1 MGEESVSTLWTFEGD
16 VTSALDALDEMD
28 SALASMDETLQNL
41 AGAADGL
48 SELDDMFAQLVD
60 MVSGL
65 SEQVGN
71 LEADMS
77 TLAETSDSAAYSLKS
92 IDETLSTMT
101 EDLQSVAE
109 ATTSAAESLQE
120 LAGAET
126 EVKDGGEG
134 MGLGQAAGLA
144 MIGVAAV
151 GATKSFLD
159 MGLKAQDAF
168 SLVTGMAGTTHD
180 ELAALMPG
188 LQQQAMQYG
197 ESLDQV
203 ASGLYQV
210 ESAGYGGKDAL
221 LVESDAMKE
230 AQASGAQF
238 SQVASG
244 LTSELHAYHAS
255 AQQAGSYTDIMTEAV
270 VRGKQSFQDF
280 VSAIGPLAAAGANVG
295 ISFDQI
301 SAAEATMT
309 QINPHVRQDA
319 TQLTHLLNAV
329 ALNADAVSAS
339 AHKMGLKFNET
350 TYNSLDLIG
359 KLEYL
364 QTAANGNKS
373 DFEKLVG
380 GSAGLAA
387 ALDLLNGKGATYA
400 QNLEAMRHASGATD
414 AAFKEHD
421 ATIKAATDHI
431 GAALSV
437 LSYNLVAA
445 ITPHIVPIINDISDA
460 LGNFADFVS
469 THFDQVLPII
479 IGLAT
484 AIGVI
489 LVGALVAFVGPMLA
503 AAAPFLAV
511 AAAVGVLAGALSGPI
526 LGAFHIMSQT
536 SQAES
541 LKTKEQVLANT
552 VAEKEGVVG
561 NLVEMKNEVLREL
574 SETRDKSAHIVLEM
588 KLKHIET
595 QEEQARGAIRAA
607 EQEREGVEAQLE
619 AMDPATRLHA
629 EQRKNADISAAL
641 AQKEGVLA
649 QYREQAQ
656 RLQIMIG
663 ETSSAQV
670 RAALE
675 TRLKTV
681 EHAQAQAEG
690 VVSAMKKQQQGVV
703 AQMKE
708 AQAAL
713 SAQNSNPIV
722 NMIHGIGSAWQ
733 SIQPGLQSAGRML
746 LQVLGEVGG
755 YLKSVFMP
763 LWGELTDLWKNDL
776 QPAFSQL
783 WDALKQMEPLF
794 LGVAAAIGAIAS
806 VAVGLLVGA
815 LKGTV
820 DAIESV
826 ISGIAQ
832 VFTGIV
838 QFVTG
843 LVQVISNILG
853 FFVDLFTGNFS
864 KLGADLHGIWQGIVN
879 MFTGLGHAILGILR
893 ATFGAIFSALGGFI
907 SGFIGFFKHLF
918 DVLVGHSIIPDL
930 VTGIISWIASLPGKV
945 LGFIAHMVGGI
956 LGFLGGLPGKALGFI
971 AQLVSGAATAFN
983 NMLKNI
989 PVIGG
994 LVSRVENMFGGM
1006 AHSVGNFFGGM
1017 FSQSSQ
1023 LMQRM
1028 KEITQLRALETKDA
1042 HLKAVEQQSKAVL
1055 THYQQMALQVEVQMA
1070 HAKTATEKHA
1080 LAMKLVMI
1088 ENAERMAAESVKKA
1102 EAMRS
1107 GIETKMAQMKK
1118 DLDSQSQSIVSQVL
1132 GNLGGMVGGAI
1143 NVGKNMISGLAGA
1156 IKGGVSGVLGGI
1168 KDVAGS
1174 IGGAIASFLHFSKP
1188 DEGPLS
1194 SVDEWMPHFGETL
1207 STGLAQIVPE
1217 VQIALRRLTDE
1228 FQRFDTSVLTRATTT
1243 FTSLIAMS
1251 RTWGQDL
1258 VLGLTRG
1265 INAASPQL
1273 DHSVQQL
1280 AQTVAQYLHFSHP
1293 DVGPLSDVETWMPH
1307 FGDVLAGGLSQQISK
1322 LQTASSGIAQTLA
1335 QGALSASARLAASP
1349 QGASGAGLNN
1359 GQMIALLTD
1368 IRNALQQ
1375 NNRNAPG
1382 SIGVTQ
1388 AINGVSINGVTDP
1401 LQFWQLMN
1409 AFGGLAL
1416 ENAQRGATKGL

>member
-1 MGEESVSTLWTFEGD
+1 MGEDSSVSTLWTFEGD
-16 VTSALDALDEMD
+16 VSPALDALDEMD
-28 SALASMDETLQNL
+28 AAMASIDEALQQLSSSADS
-41 AGAADGL
+41 L
-48 SELDDMFAQLVD
+48 SSLEDMFSSLME

-65 SEQVGN
+65 ADSVSN

-77 TLAETSDSAAYSLKS
+77 TLVESSDSAAESLKS
-92 IDETLSTMT
+92 VDDTLATMSESMAT
-101 EDLQSVAE
+101 VAE
-109 ATTSAAESLQE
+109 ASTSAAESLQE
-120 LAGAET
+120 MAGAEN

-134 MGLGQAAGLA
+134 LGMGQVAGIA
-144 MIGVAAV
+144 MIGMAAV
-151 GATKSFLD
+151 GAAKSFFDL
-159 MGLKAQDAF
+159 GLKAQDAF

-180 ELAALMPG
+180 ELASLMPG

-203 ASGLYQV
+203 ASGLYEIQ
-210 ESAGYGGKDAL
+210 SAGYGGKDAL

-244 LTSELHAYHAS
+244 LTGELHAYHAS
-255 AQQAGSYTDIMTEAV
+255 AQQAGGYTDIMTEAV

-319 TQLTHLLNAV
+319 TQLTHMLNAI

-359 KLEYL
+359 KLQYL
-364 QTAANGNKS
+364 QQVSDGNKS

-380 GSAGLAA
+380 GASGLAA

-400 QNLEAMRHASGATD
+400 QNLDAMKHASGATD

-421 ATIKAATDHI
+421 QTIKAATDHI

-437 LSYNLVAA
+437 LSYNLVTA
-445 ITPHIVPIINDISDA
+445 ITPHILPIINDISDA

-511 AAAVGVLAGALSGPI
+511 AAAVGVLAGVLSGPI

-536 SQAES
+536 AEADS
-541 LKTKEQVLANT
+541 LKAKLASIQHTKEQAQQTIANIQD
-552 VAEKEGVVG
+552 ERIGI
-561 NLVEMKNEVLREL
+561 LRQLE
-574 SETRDKSAHIVLEM
+574 ETRSASDRVHLEM
-588 KLKHIET
+588 KLKALNLS
-595 QEEQARGAIRAA
+595 QEQAQGVIKNA
-607 EQEREGVEAQLE
+607 EQERKGVEAQLE

-629 EQRKNADISAAL
+629 EQRKNADISAAI

-681 EHAQAQAEG
+681 EHAEAQAQG
-690 VVSAMKKQQQGVV
+690 VVSAMRKQQQGVV
-703 AQMKE
+703 SQMKE

-733 SIQPGLQSAGRML
+733 SIQPGLQAAGKL
-746 LQVLGEVGG
+746 ILQVLGEVGG

-763 LWGELTDLWKNDL
+763 LWGELTSLWKDDL

-783 WDALKQMEPLF
+783 GGALKQMEPLF
-794 LGVAAAIGAIAS
+794 LGVAAALGAIAS
-806 VAVGLLVGA
+806 LALGSLVGA

-826 ISGIAQ
+826 ISGIAL

-838 QFVTG
+838 QFVSG
-843 LVQVISNILG
+843 LVQVIANILG

-864 KLGADLHGIWQGIVN
+864 KLGSDLHGIWQGILS
-879 MFTGLGHAILGILR
+879 MFSGLGHAILGILR

-918 DVLVGHSIIPDL
+918 DMLVGHSIIPDL
-930 VTGIISWIASLPGKV
+930 VRGIISWIASLPGKV
-945 LGFIAHMVGGI
+945 LGLIEGLVSGFVSTIAQLPGKIGSELKTLVSDALGI
-956 LGFLGGLPGKALGFI
+956 LG
-971 AQLVSGAATAFN
+971 
-983 NMLKNI
+983 
-989 PVIGG
+989 
-994 LVSRVENMFGGM
+994 
-1006 AHSVGNFFGGM
+1006 
-1017 FSQSSQ
+1017 
-1023 LMQRM
+1023 
-1028 KEITQLRALETKDA
+1028 
-1042 HLKAVEQQSKAVL
+1042 
-1055 THYQQMALQVEVQMA
+1055 
-1070 HAKTATEKHA
+1070 
-1080 LAMKLVMI
+1080 
-1088 ENAERMAAESVKKA
+1088 
-1102 EAMRS
+1102 
-1107 GIETKMAQMKK
+1107 
-1118 DLDSQSQSIVSQVL
+1118 
-1132 GNLGGMVGGAI
+1132 NLVGGAI
-1143 NVGKNMISGLAGA
+1143 SIGKNMIGGLFSA
-1156 IKGGVSGVLGGI
+1156 IKNGVGGFLGGI
-1168 KDVAGS
+1168 KDVAGN
-1174 IGGAIASFLHFSKP
+1174 IGGAIASFLHFSRP
-1188 DEGPLS
+1188 EEGPLS

-1207 STGLAQIVPE
+1207 TSGLQQIVPS
-1217 VQIALRRLTDE
+1217 VTSALTLLTNE
-1228 FQRFDTSVLTRATTT
+1228 FQRFDTSVLTRATST
-1243 FTSLIAMS
+1243 FTALIAMS

-1280 AQTVAQYLHFSHP
+1280 AQTVAQYLHFTHP

-1307 FGDVLAGGLSQQISK
+1307 FGDVLASGLSQQISK
-1322 LQTASSGIAQTLA
+1322 LQSASTGIVQTLA
-1335 QGALSASARLAASP
+1335 QGALSASSRLAASP
-1349 QGASGAGLNN
+1349 QGGGGEGLN
-1359 GQMIALLTD
+1359 GSQMIALLTD
-1368 IRNALQQ
+1368 IRNVLQQ
-1375 NNRNAPG
+1375 NNRGGQGTSLNQ
-1382 SIGVTQ
+1382 SIGPF
-1388 AINGVSINGVTDP
+1388 SINGAPDP
-1401 LQFWQLMN
+1401 QQFYQLMN